1 MINLPLTT
9 AMMIIISATFPERWY
24 FLRLFLR
31 QDISSTGVISRAGVV
46 PEGLGV
52 GEASCLGTI
61 SMGICKA
68 GPSCLKADSLLTQV
82 FFLLFK
88 RIFSRN
94 FLCYFKSIQSSTC

>member
-1 MINLPLTT
+1 
-9 AMMIIISATFPERWY
+9 MMIIISATFPERCY

-94 FLCYFKSIQSSTC
+94 FLCYFKSTQSSTC